1 MLAAFWS
8 GLGGEFARQWVARI
22 LTPAFAFWAGGLTVV
37 WWHGHGQAV
46 RSHGWSHELSATAA
60 WLHQLP
66 GLAQGIAV
74 VAGLL
79 LVAVSALAAE
89 RLTQPLLRLLE
100 GYWWPRWPRGWL
112 ISYRRWRYGR
122 WDARVT
128 RLATRQRTGTLT
140 PEEFFE
146 LEELEKAVPPPD
158 PARLAELRRRRAD
171 GLDARMTGQLGRDRG
186 RLRMMP
192 RQRALGMPTRLGDIL
207 RAAERR
213 PADKYGLDAVAC
225 WPALWLLL
233 PAEAK
238 TELVQ
243 ARSALDNAARTWL
256 WGALFVVW
264 APWTWLA
271 LPVAIVVPL
280 VAYYIGVLT
289 AAAAFG
295 DLTASAFDLY
305 RFLLY
310 DGLHLPRPASQDLE
324 RRHDG
329 PQVTRLLWAG
339 LDVPGPQYADPTAA
353 GDAPPRPAPR
363 ERPLLRAIAMKRGR
377 GGRRG

>member
-1 MLAAFWS
+1 MLSAFWS
-8 GLGGEFARQWVARI
+8 GLGGEFARQWAARI
-22 LTPAFAFWAGGLTVV
+22 LTPAFAFWAGGLTIL
-37 WWHGHGQAV
+37 WWHGHGRAV
-46 RSHGWSHELSATAA
+46 RANGWSHELSSTAN
-60 WLHQLP
+60 WLSQLP

-74 VAGLL
+74 VVGLL
-79 LVAVSALAAE
+79 LVAVSAVAAE

-100 GYWWPRWPRGWL
+100 GYWWPRWPRDWL
-112 ISYRRWRYGR
+112 IGYRRWRYDR

-128 RLATRQRTGTLT
+128 RLATLQRMGTLA

-146 LEELEKAVPPPD
+146 LEELEKEGSPPD
-158 PARLAELRRRRAD
+158 TARLEELRRHRDD
-171 GLDARMTGQLGRDRG
+171 GLSARMTGQLGRDRG

-192 RQRALGMPTRLGDIL
+192 RRRALGMPTRLGDIL

-264 APWTWLA
+264 IPWTWLA
-271 LPVAIVVPL
+271 LPIAIVVPA

-295 DLTASAFDLY
+295 DLTATTFDLY

-310 DGLHLPRPASQDLE
+310 DGMHLPRPASQDLE
-324 RRHDG
+324 RHRDG

-339 LDVPGPQYADPTAA
+339 LDEPGPQYASPPAT
-353 GDAPPRPAPR
+353 GDAPPRPVSR
-363 ERPLLRAIAMKRGR
+363 NRTLLRAIALKRGR